1 MQIKKAKEQNTQMQ
15 VNLMQACLTVN
26 PLTSNIMLDDADHIS
41 IFAVTD
47 PKILL
52 KKPSG

>member
-1 MQIKKAKEQNTQMQ
+1 MQI
-15 VNLMQACLTVN
+15 NLMQACLTFN
-26 PLTSNIMLDDADHIS
+26 PLTSNKMLDDADRIS

-52 KKPSG
+52 KPSS